1 LFAWHPQRE
10 LATVELL
17 AFLDGLQLNW
27 FRDPSIDF
35 TAQWEAFADRF
46 FPA

>member
-1 LFAWHPQRE
+1 
-10 LATVELL
+10 LL

-35 TAQWEAFADRF
+35 TAQWEAFAAHF
-46 FPA
+46 YPG